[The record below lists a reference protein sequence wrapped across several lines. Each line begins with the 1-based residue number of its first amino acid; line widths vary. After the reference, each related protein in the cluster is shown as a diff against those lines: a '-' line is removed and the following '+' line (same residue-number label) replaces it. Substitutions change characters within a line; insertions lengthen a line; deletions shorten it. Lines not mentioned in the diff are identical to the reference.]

1 MSNPFGEKR
10 TRSQLVLP
18 DLDFSL
24 QQSPMKNAKTMAK
37 NSQQPSTSDLKLPE
51 ELDMDTPKANTRQ
64 MGGSDMDMTRE
75 DSDDELLLSPGK
87 TSNSRD
93 LPHNGNSGVKRPPSP
108 THHDSYTGRPSGSVP
123 PSPSV
128 RHSKRARR
136 GLEVLEVLGET
147 LNTKMQDGE
156 RTVRASSEPRVLAVT
171 RKKRKRSAT
180 PSSTKPE
187 SLASS
192 SSRPAFEYEP
202 KSRAS
207 SVPLFPTTFNP
218 ILPDVPH
225 YDLRNLPPSPRRPR
239 SRSPSK
245 EREPKLRIFSNPI
258 LPSERLE
265 AIPDE
270 TLMEVDQVPQSH
282 SDSTLL
288 AGIERDSMSP
298 LTDPPSPVTPP
309 PATSSPDIPEVPP
322 QIESIIEEV
331 NGGPSLFSN
340 NLMDLSPLTSAH
352 SSSSTPSPIQPLATL
367 PVAEAPTVVEQPPAI
382 QPAQPETS
390 IPTTRQRAAKGK
402 SRLPRPSSIV
412 DLPSAA
418 SSQHA
423 KPDVKLPS
431 SKATGKARAVNGVA
445 GPSKTTAAPA
455 KPNAFSILMAG
466 GKSKTNDA
474 PKPRGRPSKASTQL
488 AKNSKPTV
496 KPDPKPAVVP
506 EKPKVTLKS
515 KMRPREKPKPVLVVP
530 ASLFPPESAEQSDED
545 ALPKSKTP
553 SPVLLAHPIN
563 EPESVAN
570 QELAPDPDPDPGPA
584 PSPLGISLFTPPV
597 VVSPD
602 DMIIEEG
609 ARPTEEGAQPTE
621 EGAQPIEEGA
631 NLVSPDATEQ
641 RKEDAEPDPLPE
653 LESVHLEKEIPA
665 SSTVHITT
673 SPASNESSLD
683 VADGGPTESVVVEPL
698 APPPSSSPSRKRKKG
713 LPRSS
718 IPETS
723 PRRVTRS
730 TFQQQ
735 KLDDK
740 PDVGAPLTPQESSS
754 SVDKVI
760 QPPIATEGVNPTEDA
775 DAMVISAP
783 TSPEKQAGPS
793 RRSLGRAS
801 KIPLPKTPAKA
812 SAPKRTYGSP
822 SPSKLAR
829 ASSMY
834 LPRAGATGPSSL
846 SNLSDALDKLRMP
859 PPARPNTSMGFN
871 RDADDNDDEDPTKT
885 VDDFAINRRTSLSR
899 AATLD
904 TSALASKA
912 LSKTNAPGKKATN
925 SLVQKPM
932 TNFFGVRPGGKVGE
946 RSSILSKP
954 GSGPRIFGFGRGR
967 AAPKASKKTT
977 LPSVM
982 HSPVKGDGN
991 YADDGSDNEIEVSN
1005 ITPRATEISTDVFM
1019 APPVPREDVDEDMA
1033 IILDTKEKDSKK
1045 KDAWSKNASRRASL
1059 AFQGLS
1065 QSLSSLPKP
1074 SAPGLMGPPATPK
1087 GTRSASSTYPVTA
1100 ASESGEAS
1108 GTENNTP
1115 PSGRVTRSSTAKTAP
1130 GALGKIKGGTGGHV
1144 SSGRKDA
1151 ESSETQAKAD
1161 SLSILDDCIVFLDVR
1176 TDEGE
1181 DAGELFLEML
1191 QRLGARI
1198 LSSVG
1203 STCTHVVY
1211 KNGLTSTVN
1220 KWRKLKNKPHVVGIA
1235 WVVECA
1241 ERKEKADETPHLID
1255 LDGVNVAGVV
1265 KRRRSMLPRF
1275 IARELEE
1282 ENAQQNAD
1290 KEGND
1295 DANKSSSSI
1304 VMEDDLPPLEIIRRR
1319 TMGIVT

>member
-37 NSQQPSTSDLKLPE
+37 NSQQPSTSDLKLQE
-51 ELDMDTPKANTRQ
+51 ELDMDTPKANARQ
-64 MGGSDMDMTRE
+64 VGGRDMIVAGE

-87 TSNSRD
+87 TSNSRV
-93 LPHNGNSGVKRPPSP
+93 LPHNGNSGVKRPSSP

-147 LNTKMQDGE
+147 LNTKLQDGE
-156 RTVRASSEPRVLAVT
+156 RTARASSEPRIIAAT

-180 PSSTKPE
+180 PSSTSKKP
-187 SLASS
+187 ASS
-192 SSRPAFEYEP
+192 ASSRPVFEYEP

-218 ILPDVPH
+218 ILPDIPH
-225 YDLRNLPPSPRRPR
+225 YDLHNLPPSPRRPR

-282 SDSTLL
+282 SDSALL
-288 AGIERDSMSP
+288 TGIERGSLSP
-298 LTDPPSPVTPP
+298 LSEPPSPVTPP

-322 QIESIIEEV
+322 QIATIIEEV
-331 NGGPSLFSN
+331 NGGPSLLSN

-352 SSSSTPSPIQPLATL
+352 SGSSTPSPIQPLATL
-367 PVAEAPTVVEQPPAI
+367 SVAEVPPVVEKLPVI

-390 IPTTRQRAAKGK
+390 LPATRQRAAKGK

-418 SSQHA
+418 SSSTKTHLPQA
-423 KPDVKLPS
+423 KPDAKAPS
-431 SKATGKARAVNGVA
+431 SKVAGKARAVNGIA
-445 GPSKTTAAPA
+445 GPSKTTAGALPT
-455 KPNAFSILMAG
+455 KPDAFSILMAA

-474 PKPRGRPSKASTQL
+474 PKPRGRPSKASAQL
-488 AKNSKPTV
+488 AKNSKPVV

-545 ALPKSKTP
+545 PPKSKTP
-553 SPVLLAHPIN
+553 SPVLLTHPIN
-563 EPESVAN
+563 EPEPVSN
-570 QELAPDPDPDPGPA
+570 QEPAPDPDPDPDPA
-584 PSPLGISLFTPPV
+584 PSPIGVSLFTPLIEATP
-597 VVSPD
+597 S
-602 DMIIEEG
+602 DMIVEED
-609 ARPTEEGAQPTE
+609 APPTEVRADMTTSNG
-621 EGAQPIEEGA
+621 
-631 NLVSPDATEQ
+631 TEQ
-641 RKEDAEPDPLPE
+641 RKEDAEPALPLPE
-653 LESVHLEKEIPA
+653 PESAPLEKEVSAP
-665 SSTVHITT
+665 STVQIVT
-673 SPASNESSLD
+673 SATPNEASPD
-683 VADGGPTESVVVEPL
+683 VADGGPPGPVVIEPL
-698 APPPSSSPSRKRKKG
+698 APPQPPSPSRKRKKG

-730 TFQQQ
+730 TSQQH
-735 KLDDK
+735 K
-740 PDVGAPLTPQESSS
+740 PNEESNIGAPSESNATQDPTP
-754 SVDKVI
+754 SVDEVV
-760 QPPIATEGVNPTEDA
+760 QPSVVRGAADSTEDT

-793 RRSLGRAS
+793 RRSLGRTS

-822 SPSKLAR
+822 SPSKIAR

-834 LPRAGATGPSSL
+834 LPRAGTAGPSSL

-859 PPARPNTSMGFN
+859 PPSRPNTSMGFN
-871 RDADDNDDEDPTKT
+871 RDTNDDDDEDTAKT
-885 VDDFAINRRTSLSR
+885 VDDSAINRRTSLTR

-904 TSALASKA
+904 ASALVPKA
-912 LSKTNAPGKKATN
+912 LSKANAPTTSGKKTTRA
-925 SLVQKPM
+925 LVQKPM
-932 TNFFGVRPGGKVGE
+932 TNFFGLQSGGKAGE
-946 RSSILSKP
+946 RNSILSKP
-954 GSGPRIFGFGRGR
+954 GSGPRIFGLGRGR
-967 AAPKASKKTT
+967 VAPRASKKTT

-991 YADDGSDNEIEVSN
+991 NADDGSDNDIEVSN
-1005 ITPRATEISTDVFM
+1005 VTPRTTETSTDVFM

-1033 IILDTKEKDSKK
+1033 VILDTKGKDSKK

-1087 GTRSASSTYPVTA
+1087 GTRSSSSTYPAATTA
-1100 ASESGEAS
+1100 ELGEAS

-1115 PSGRVTRSSTAKTAP
+1115 PSGRVTRSSAAKTAP
-1130 GALGKIKGGTGGHV
+1130 GALGKIKAGTGGHV
-1144 SSGRKDA
+1144 SSSRKDA
-1151 ESSETQAKAD
+1151 ENGDTQNKAE
-1161 SLSILDDCIVFLDVR
+1161 SLSILDDCTVFLDVR

-1255 LDGVNVAGVV
+1255 LEGVNVAGVV

-1282 ENAQQNAD
+1282 ENSQQNGD
-1290 KEGND
+1290 KD
-1295 DANKSSSSI
+1295 DAEKSSSTI
-1304 VMEDDLPPLEIIRRR
+1304 VLEDDLPPLEIIRRR
-1319 TMGIVT
+1319 TMGIVS

>member
-24 QQSPMKNAKTMAK
+24 QQSPMKNAKTIAK

-51 ELDMDTPKANTRQ
+51 ELDMVTPKANARQ
-64 MGGSDMDMTRE
+64 MGGSDMVMAGE

-87 TSNSRD
+87 TNNSRD
-93 LPHNGNSGVKRPPSP
+93 LPHNGNSGVKRPSSP
-108 THHDSYTGRPSGSVP
+108 TRHDSYTGRPSGSVP
-123 PSPSV
+123 PSPSI

-147 LNTKMQDGE
+147 LNTKLQGGE
-156 RTVRASSEPRVLAVT
+156 RTVRASSEPRIIAVT

-180 PSSTKPE
+180 PSSMSKKPA
-187 SLASS
+187 SSASS
-192 SSRPAFEYEP
+192 SSRPAFDYEP

-218 ILPDVPH
+218 ILPDVPR
-225 YDLRNLPPSPRRPR
+225 YDLHNLPPSPRRPR

-270 TLMEVDQVPQSH
+270 TLMEVDRVPQSH
-282 SDSTLL
+282 SDSALL
-288 AGIERDSMSP
+288 AGIERGSMSP
-298 LTDPPSPVTPP
+298 LTEPLSPVTPP

-322 QIESIIEEV
+322 QIETIIEEI
-331 NGGPSLFSN
+331 NGGPSLLSN

-352 SSSSTPSPIQPLATL
+352 SGSSTPSPIQPLATL
-367 PVAEAPTVVEQPPAI
+367 PVAEVPPVVEQLPAI

-390 IPTTRQRAAKGK
+390 LPATRQRVAKGK
-402 SRLPRPSSIV
+402 SRLPRPFSIV
-412 DLPSAA
+412 DLPLAA
-418 SSQHA
+418 SSSTKTHLPHA
-423 KPDVKLPS
+423 KADAKAPS
-431 SKATGKARAVNGVA
+431 SKVAGKARAVDGIA
-445 GPSKTTAAPA
+445 GPSKAPPA
-455 KPNAFSILMAG
+455 KPNAFSILMAA

-474 PKPRGRPSKASTQL
+474 PKPRGRPSKASAQL
-488 AKNSKPTV
+488 AKSSKPVV
-496 KPDPKPAVVP
+496 KPDLKPAVVP
-506 EKPKVTLKS
+506 DKPKVTLKS

-530 ASLFPPESAEQSDED
+530 ASLFPLESTEQSDED
-545 ALPKSKTP
+545 PPKSKTP

-563 EPESVAN
+563 EPEPVSN
-570 QELAPDPDPDPGPA
+570 QEAAPDPDPDPA
-584 PSPLGISLFTPPV
+584 PSPIGISLFTPPV
-597 VVSPD
+597 DEASPP
-602 DMIIEEG
+602 DMIVEE
-609 ARPTEEGAQPTE
+609 PTEEHADVI
-621 EGAQPIEEGA
+621 PINGT
-631 NLVSPDATEQ
+631 DQ
-641 RKEDAEPDPLPE
+641 RKEDAEPDLPLPE
-653 LESVHLEKEIPA
+653 PESTPLDIEVPA
-665 SSTVHITT
+665 PSTVHVVT
-673 SPASNESSLD
+673 SPTPNEDSID
-683 VADGGPTESVVVEPL
+683 VADGGPTRSVVTVPL
-698 APPPSSSPSRKRKKG
+698 APPQPSSPSRKRKKG
-713 LPRSS
+713 LLRST
-718 IPETS
+718 ILETS
-723 PRRVTRS
+723 SRRVTRS
-730 TFQQQ
+730 TSQQHKPNEESNVGTPSESNATQ
-735 KLDDK
+735 DPTPSLD
-740 PDVGAPLTPQESSS
+740 EI
-754 SVDKVI
+754 I
-760 QPPIATEGVNPTEDA
+760 QPSVVSGAVGSTKDT

-783 TSPEKQAGPS
+783 TSPEKQTGSS

-801 KIPLPKTPAKA
+801 KIPLPKTPTKA

-822 SPSKLAR
+822 SPSKIAR

-834 LPRAGATGPSSL
+834 LPRAGTAGPSSL

-859 PPARPNTSMGFN
+859 PPSRPNTSMGFN
-871 RDADDNDDEDPTKT
+871 RDTNGDDDDEDTTKT
-885 VDDFAINRRTSLSR
+885 VDDSAINRRTSLTR

-904 TSALASKA
+904 TSTLVPKA
-912 LSKTNAPGKKATN
+912 LSKTNAPTTSGKKTIN
-925 SLVQKPM
+925 GLVQKPM
-932 TNFFGVRPGGKVGE
+932 TNFFGLQSGGKARE
-946 RSSILSKP
+946 RSSIMSKP
-954 GSGPRIFGFGRGR
+954 GSGPRIFGLGRGR
-967 AAPKASKKTT
+967 VAPRASKKTT

-982 HSPVKGDGN
+982 HSPVKGGGN
-991 YADDGSDNEIEVSN
+991 NADDGSDNDIEVSN
-1005 ITPRATEISTDVFM
+1005 VTPHITKTSTDVFM
-1019 APPVPREDVDEDMA
+1019 APPVPREGVDEDMVV
-1033 IILDTKEKDSKK
+1033 ILDAKGKDSKK

-1074 SAPGLMGPPATPK
+1074 SAPSLMGPPATPK
-1087 GTRSASSTYPVTA
+1087 GTRSSSSTYPA
-1100 ASESGEAS
+1100 ATTTELGEAS

-1115 PSGRVTRSSTAKTAP
+1115 PSGRVTRSSAAKTAP
-1130 GALGKIKGGTGGHV
+1130 GALGKIKAGTGWHV
-1144 SSGRKDA
+1144 SSSRKDA
-1151 ESSETQAKAD
+1151 ENGDTQNKAE

-1255 LDGVNVAGVV
+1255 LEGANVAGVV

-1282 ENAQQNAD
+1282 ENSQQNGD

-1295 DANKSSSSI
+1295 DAEKSSSSI
-1304 VMEDDLPPLEIIRRR
+1304 VLEDDLPPLEIIRRR
-1319 TMGIVT
+1319 TMGIAS